1 MPVGARESA
10 AGSLSDCVG
19 AFYTALRRRPTNP
32 RPTSAEPSSISEAGS
47 GTASGV
53 EVASKTAGRPL
64 TSAYHRS

>member
-47 GTASGV
+47 GTRGV
-53 EVASKTAGRPL
+53 EVACKTAGKPL
-64 TSAYHRS
+64 TCAYHRS